1 MTHRRCSSFPTR
13 PWAATNLGW
22 VSDPTRSGQSPN
34 LQTPTAW
41 PKTLGSLALLVLA
54 AASNGAEQD
63 VRLQEQ
69 IAIQAAVQAVA
80 PSVVRVDTVGGLE
93 RVGQVLVG
101 TGPTTGLI
109 VSEDGYVISSA
120 FNFIQQP
127 TTILV
132 TLPSGSRV
140 AAEIVGRDRARMLV
154 LLRIETEE
162 ELIVPPIVPRDEMVV
177 GQWTIAVGRT
187 FDSPHP
193 NLSVGLLSARD
204 RIWGKAIQTDAKVSP
219 NNYGGPLIDIWGRV
233 LGVLV
238 PLSPQGQDEVA
249 GAEWYDSGIGFAVPL
264 ADIWPHLDKLK
275 RGEQLKPGVMGINL
289 KGTDLYSLPAEVA
302 AVQPKSPA
310 RDAGLQ
316 PGDVIVQ
323 AAGNEIVRQAQLRH
337 VIGRH
342 YAGDQVALVV
352 RRDDR
357 EIELTLE
364 LADKL
369 EPYQHPFLGVLPMRD
384 ADPEPGIMVRY
395 VYSGSPAAEAGIEVG
410 DRLVTLAETPVP
422 QISAA
427 LQVLANHE
435 PQSEIQVRVLRA
447 DQTLDMQVRL
457 SSLPMEIPAE
467 LPPAHRL
474 TDREQGERP
483 PVGSIEI
490 RLPEESN
497 QCFAYVPETYHPAVP
512 HGVVLWL
519 TEPGRWDRDEL
530 IQRYRELC
538 RQYDLILLAPQPED
552 PARWQPTELEFIRK
566 SLDDLMSNYNVDR
579 TRIVTQGTRAGG
591 AMAWLTAIG
600 HRELI
605 RGVVSIDSPL
615 PARIQ
620 FPANDPI
627 ERLAIWI
634 AYPKE
639 SQLAKRIQTEVQS
652 LEGMKYPVQIQELE
666 GDVNQLSETQLS
678 TLARWIDTLDRL

>member
-1 MTHRRCSSFPTR
+1 MKHRRCSSFF
-13 PWAATNLGW
+13 LGC
-22 VSDPTRSGQSPN
+22 
-34 LQTPTAW
+34 
-41 PKTLGSLALLVLA
+41 LALLVPT
-54 AASNGAEQD
+54 STSHGTEQD
-63 VRLQEQ
+63 LRLQEQ

-80 PSVVRVDTVGGLE
+80 PSVVRIDTLGGLE
-93 RVGQVLVG
+93 RVGQMLIG
-101 TGPTTGLI
+101 TGPTTGLV
-109 VSEDGYVISSA
+109 VSEEGYVISSA

-132 TLPSGSRV
+132 TLPSGDR
-140 AAEIVGRDRARMLV
+140 AAARIVGRDQARMLV
-154 LLRIETEE
+154 LLKIHTEE
-162 ELIVPPIVPRDEMVV
+162 PLTVPPIVPRQEMVV

-219 NNYGGPLIDIWGRV
+219 NNYGGPLVDIHGRV

-264 ADIWPHLDKLK
+264 ADILPHLDKLK
-275 RGEQLKPGVMGINL
+275 RGEQLQPGVMGINL
-289 KGTDLYSLPAEVA
+289 KGTDIYSLPAEVA

-310 RDAGLQ
+310 RVAGLQ

-323 AAGNEIVRQAQLRH
+323 AAGEQIARQAQLRH

-342 YAGDQVALVV
+342 YAGDQIALVV
-352 RRDDR
+352 RRDDQQ
-357 EIELTLE
+357 IELTLE

-384 ADPEPGIMVRY
+384 ADPEPGVIVRY
-395 VYSGSPAAEAGIEVG
+395 VYPGSPAAEAGIQAG
-410 DRLVTLAETPVP
+410 DRLLTLDETPVP
-422 QISAA
+422 QHSTA
-427 LQVLANHE
+427 LEVLANHE
-435 PQSEIQVRVLRA
+435 PQSEIRTQVRRA
-447 DQTLDMQVRL
+447 DQTLELQVRL
-457 SSLPMEIPAE
+457 ASLPVEIPAE

-474 TDREQGERP
+474 TDREQGQRP
-483 PVGSIEI
+483 PVGTIEI

-497 QCFAYVPETYHPAVP
+497 QCIAYVPETYHPDVP
-512 HGVVLWL
+512 HGVLVWL
-519 TEPGRWDRDEL
+519 TEPGRWDRDGL
-530 IQRYRELC
+530 IQKYRELC
-538 RQYDLILLAPQPED
+538 RQYDLILLAPQPDD
-552 PARWQPTELEFIRK
+552 PERWQPTEVEFIRK
-566 SLDDLMSNYNVDR
+566 SLDDLMSNYNIDR
-579 TRIVTQGTRAGG
+579 SRIAVQGNRAGG
-591 AMAWLTAIG
+591 TMAWLTALG

-605 RGVVSIDSPL
+605 RAVIAIDAPL

-627 ERLAIWI
+627 DRLAIRI
-634 AYPKE
+634 AYPKN
-639 SQLAKRIQTEVQS
+639 SQLAKRIQTEAQQ
-652 LEGMKYPVQIQELE
+652 LEAMKYPVQVQEL
-666 GDVNQLSETQLS
+666 DDDAAQLSETQIT